1 MMPVGCRIFGHRPA
15 FRAEGRTMRWA
26 CERGCGEGGG
36 EKTYATAAE
45 AEQFAAAFDRR
56 DDARL
61 GENAPLLGMFPLRIW
76 RWLRRRGDRTSPR

>member
-1 MMPVGCRIFGHRPA
+1 MMPVGCRVFGHRPA
-15 FRAEGRTMRWA
+15 FWADGPTMRWE
-26 CERGCGEGGG
+26 CERGCGEGG

-56 DDARL
+56 GDAGL

-76 RWLRRRGDRTSPR
+76 RWLRRRDARTD